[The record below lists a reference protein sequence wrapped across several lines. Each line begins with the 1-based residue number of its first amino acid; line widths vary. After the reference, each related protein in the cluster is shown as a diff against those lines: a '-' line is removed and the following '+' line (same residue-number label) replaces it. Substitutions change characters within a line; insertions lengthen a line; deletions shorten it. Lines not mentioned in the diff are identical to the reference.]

1 MKQFILIQEVLQS
14 REQFFDVLQI
24 YYDELQVRLGELQ
37 GEVVFREDMICF
49 LQNEKIILEV
59 VLQVVKSGKEE
70 FDRGVRC
77 LEEGIEEMLE
87 ILEKLREELVIKFGQ
102 VEYLQQEI
110 VVLKK

>member
-70 FDRGVRC
+70 FNRGVRC

-110 VVLKK
+110 VILKK